1 LAIFKKK
8 GPDVFRKFVK
18 KYPPSD
24 KKVNA
29 STFPITKVVDADTMT
44 PLGWVQ
50 ISERKWQKPA
60 TPAPKEVVAEYL
72 KEGTKLKQGLE
83 IDAVVVKSGRTN
95 EVKLMLS
102 KDTEPVF
109 TLCGYNSEIPVG
121 TILICRIAQ
130 INNRGKILDV
140 SFSKFKN

>member
-1 LAIFKKK
+1 LGLRTI
-8 GPDVFRKFVK
+8 
-18 KYPPSD
+18 D
-24 KKVNA
+24 KEE
-29 STFPITKVVDADTMT
+29 VV
-44 PLGWVQ
+44 L
-50 ISERKWQKPA
+50 EKWQKPA
-60 TPAPKEVVAEYL
+60 APAPKEKEVVAEYL
-72 KEGTKLKQGLE
+72 KEGTRLRRGLE

-130 INNRGKILDV
+130 INNRGEILDV